1 MGFLAGVVGEIN
13 RQEDAQARADEFM
26 MGLLEKRKNQ
36 ILPALQER
44 IANRTAKVAE
54 RESRVD
60 QAVGLNFSRR
70 SAEALELTGQLEF
83 QLEYIKSLGRDLD
96 PTYIGNLT
104 AGLEERIDNDEDL
117 AAAVAAGL
125 SGPLDTEE
133 DRSQAFI
140 RAYQATDAASFDKE
154 LANLISYTGGS
165 MASYDTP
172 FKITA
177 GKGDEVSP
185 SDANNIKRQVTDAL
199 SVMFDEY
206 FTTNSEGRTVLKQEV
221 PGGAEVNFLFNQM
234 IEKAT
239 EMAQDPFNTLS
250 TVGATQLIVDK
261 IQPALGLNA
270 SVVSENLDTALTDDT
285 FNWDTFR

>member
-1 MGFLAGVVGEIN
+1 MGFLAGVVAEIN
-13 RQEDAQARADEFM
+13 RQEDAQTRADEFM
-26 MGLLEKRKNQ
+26 MELLEKRKNQ
-36 ILPALQER
+36 ILPVLQER
-44 IANRTAKVAE
+44 IANRTEKVTE
-54 RESRVD
+54 RETRVNV
-60 QAVGLNFSRR
+60 ATGLGFSER
-70 SAEALELTGQLEF
+70 SAQALELTGQLEY
-83 QLEYIKSLGRDLD
+83 QLEYIKGLGNKLD

-154 LANLISYTGGS
+154 LANLISYTGGA
-165 MASYDTP
+165 MPSYDTP

-185 SDANNIKRQVTDAL
+185 SDANNIRKQVNEALAVMYRDKFQQNENGEWGLKPDA
-199 SVMFDEY
+199 
-206 FTTNSEGRTVLKQEV
+206 EGGE
-221 PGGAEVNFLFNQM
+221 EVNFLFNQM
-234 IEKAT
+234 VNKAT
-239 EMAQDPFNTLS
+239 ELAQSPFNTLS
-250 TVGATQLIVDK
+250 TVGATQFIVEK
-261 IQPALGLNA
+261 IQPAFGLNA
-270 SVVSENLDTALTDDT
+270 TTVADNLDSALTDNT

>member
-13 RQEDAQARADEFM
+13 RQEDAQTRAEEFM
-26 MGLLEKRKNQ
+26 MELLERRKGQ
-36 ILPALQER
+36 ILPELMER
-44 IANRTAKVAE
+44 IRNRTEKVAE
-54 RESRVD
+54 RQARVD
-60 QAVGLNFSRR
+60 LATSIGFSER
-70 SAEALELTGQLEF
+70 AAQALELTGQLEF
-83 QLEYIKSLGRDLD
+83 QLANIAQLGDRLD

-140 RAYQATDAASFDKE
+140 RAYQATNAASFDEE

-165 MASYDTP
+165 MPSYDTP
-172 FKITA
+172 FKLTPR
-177 GKGDEVSP
+177 KGVKVSP
-185 SDANNIKRQVTDAL
+185 SDANNIERQIKNAL
-199 SVMFDEY
+199 AVMYRDKFQQ
-206 FTTNSEGRTVLKQEV
+206 NAEGEWGLKPDVE
-221 PGGAEVNFLFNQM
+221 GGAEVNFLFNQM
-234 IEKAT
+234 VNKAT
-239 EMAQDPFNTLS
+239 EMAQSPFNTLS
-250 TVGATQLIVDK
+250 TVGATQYIVEK

-270 SVVSENLDTALTDDT
+270 TTVADNLDNALTDNT

>member
-13 RQEDAQARADEFM
+13 RQEDAQTRAEEFM
-26 MGLLEKRKNQ
+26 MELLERRKGQ
-36 ILPALQER
+36 ILPELMER
-44 IANRTAKVAE
+44 IRNRTEKVAE
-54 RESRVD
+54 RQARVD
-60 QAVGLNFSRR
+60 LATSIGFSER
-70 SAEALELTGQLEF
+70 AAQALELTGQLEF
-83 QLEYIKSLGRDLD
+83 QLANIAQLGDRLD

-140 RAYQATDAASFDKE
+140 RAYQATNAASFDEE

-165 MASYDTP
+165 MPSYDTP

-177 GKGDEVSP
+177 GKGVKVSP
-185 SDANNIKRQVTDAL
+185 SDANNIERQIKNAL
-199 SVMFDEY
+199 AVMYRDKFQQNDEG
-206 FTTNSEGRTVLKQEV
+206 EWGLKPDVE
-221 PGGAEVNFLFNQM
+221 GGAEVNFLFNQM
-234 IEKAT
+234 VNKAT
-239 EMAQDPFNTLS
+239 EMAQSPFNTLS
-250 TVGATQLIVDK
+250 TVGATQYIVEK

-270 SVVSENLDTALTDDT
+270 TTVADNLDNALTDNT